1 MSRAYVSERRLLVGV
16 ITLITLG
23 VSGLLSGAVSRAPAA
38 SVTATHATAAPVIAR
53 AARLLSIDDTGH
65 LHLLH
70 ASGEVLDEEGTVSGT
85 LPGSVKVRMTIG
97 ANVTASFTIAAHGGS
112 IEGHGS
118 AALHSSGRYSSFGG
132 TLSVS
137 HGTGTYAHAHGGG
150 GLYGVINR
158 RTDAL
163 TVQTTGDLHY

>member
-16 ITLITLG
+16 IALLTLG

-38 SVTATHATAAPVIAR
+38 QVFAR
-53 AARLLSIDDTGH
+53 TARLLSIDDTGH

-85 LPGSVKVRMTIG
+85 LPGTVKVRMAVG
-97 ANVTASFTIAAHGGS
+97 ANVTASFTIEARGGS

-118 AALHSSGRYSSFGG
+118 AALHSSGKYSSFGG

-137 HGTGTYAHAHGGG
+137 HGSGTYAHAHGGG